1 MATRLERALEAGL
14 RIRPGEQRRTA
25 LMAAYA
31 ANAIGA
37 VVVGRSVRDALY
49 LAHRPAKGLAGM
61 YIFSSLAIVIV
72 SYVYAR
78 IADRVP
84 RGRLNFASALVCAA
98 LCAVAWALLTL
109 HHAGQWIY
117 PALYIFVEVMGSLIV
132 IQFWTM
138 ANDVFHAREAKRLF
152 GIIGGGGTLANVIFG
167 LLVGRYAK
175 TIGAANLL
183 WLMVVQL
190 FFCGLLARAGSRFAS
205 NAPLIQRQRLTPRKA
220 PVLSRAG
227 LAFLNNRHLT
237 LVAAIG
243 AISAAAVTIVDFQF
257 KLNAAA
263 TMQQNELA
271 GYFGRF
277 YGVCGGIALAVQLWV
292 TGRVLERY
300 GILASLLPLP
310 AGLALGSA
318 FSASVANPGLFVSS
332 LAKGSDT
339 IFRYTINDASMQL
352 LYVPVQPQVRGR
364 AKAFIDGILKPTAI
378 ALTGAVL
385 FFYKQ
390 SGGGGFPLTAAV
402 LLLVSLWILLLF
414 KARGE
419 YVRSLVESLERRHLD
434 LNSTSFAGH
443 NEATTQALRSAL
455 KGDAA
460 TVLHALSLLPQAAG
474 ANFTPEM
481 RALLQHQDSR
491 IRAAALEQLGALGAE
506 GAPLFEEMC
515 TLLKDPVPEVRAAA
529 LPSICAVGQERAV
542 PMVMPFL
549 DLKFAPEAVVR
560 AAATVALIRHA
571 GLDGVLA
578 AAEPLKALLAA
589 ENPLDR
595 AAAADALGSIGVRGF
610 YRPLLSFL
618 RDPDLMVRRR
628 AIAAAGKLRTPE
640 LIPPLVE
647 AFQQRQTALESASAL
662 AAFGPGIEPALQAV
676 LVDELAHLDC
686 RRGVTLV
693 LARLGTREAAEALVR
708 ALSAKLPAVRKA
720 AARALSRLVR
730 RNRLA
735 FDTLRVET
743 AVRAELGGARLA
755 LAALKKLSLPL
766 REQGKPPRTP
776 AELLAS
782 TLFEERDQRVLQ
794 ALLLLEVLVVE
805 VRLDVVAENLRSE
818 SPAARGNAI
827 EVLDNALPEPWKR
840 GVLAALD
847 EVKRRSDQVVPDPRP
862 MPELIKGLISGESG
876 LWVAACT
883 VRWVLDSPAELRA
896 LGEPLR
902 AALRSSSA
910 PLREASAVALARLSG
925 PGGSAVAEELAL
937 LADDPA
943 ASVRRTV
950 RALLGASASRATA

>member
-1 MATRLERALEAGL
+1 MLEAGL

-25 LMAAYA
+25 LMAAYS

-61 YIFSSLAIVIV
+61 YIFSSIAIVLV

-84 RGRLNFASALVCAA
+84 RGVLNSASALVCAA
-98 LCAVAWALLTL
+98 LCAVAWALLNL
-109 HHAGQWIY
+109 NDAGQWIY
-117 PALYIFVEVMGSLIV
+117 PALYIFVEAMGSLVV

-167 LLVGRYAK
+167 LLVGKYAK
-175 TIGAANLL
+175 SLGAANLL
-183 WLMVVQL
+183 WFMVVQL
-190 FFCGLLARAGSRFAS
+190 IFCAILARAGSKLAT
-205 NAPLIQRQRLTPRKA
+205 AVPIIQRQKAPPRKA
-220 PVLSRAG
+220 PMLTRAG
-227 LAFLNNRHLT
+227 LAFLHNRHLT

-243 AISAAAVTIVDFQF
+243 AVSAAAVTIVDFQF

-263 TMQQNELA
+263 TLQQNELA

-277 YGVCGGIALAVQLWV
+277 YGVCGGVALAVQLWV
-292 TGRVLERY
+292 TGRVLERF

-310 AGLALGSA
+310 TGLALGSSFTA
-318 FSASVANPGLFVSS
+318 VVPNPGLFVSS

-352 LYVPVQPQVRGR
+352 LYVPVQPHIRGR

-390 SGGGGFPLTAAV
+390 SGGAGRPLTAAV
-402 LLLVSLWILLLF
+402 LCLVAFWVLLLF

-434 LNSTSFAGH
+434 LDSSSFAGH
-443 NEATTQALRSAL
+443 NEATTQALRTAL
-455 KGDAA
+455 KSDAA
-460 TVLHALSLLPQAAG
+460 TVLHALSLLPQAVG
-474 ANFTPEM
+474 ADFSGELRT
-481 RALLQHQDSR
+481 LLKHEDAR
-491 IRAAALEQLGALGAE
+491 IRAASVEQLGTAKVAAALD
-506 GAPLFEEMC
+506 EMK
-515 TLLKDPVPEVRAAA
+515 LLLQDPVPEVRAAA
-529 LPSICAVGQERAV
+529 LPAVCAIEQEGAV
-542 PMVMPFL
+542 PLVLPFL
-549 DLKFAPEAVVR
+549 EVKNAPEAVVR
-560 AAATVALIRHA
+560 AAATVALIRYA

-589 ENPLDR
+589 EDPLDR

-618 RDPDLMVRRR
+618 RDRDPMVRRR

-640 LIPPLVE
+640 LIPALVE
-647 AFQQRQTALESASAL
+647 AFQQRQTALEAATAL
-662 AAFGPGIEPALQAV
+662 AAFGPGIEGTLQNV
-676 LVDELAHLDC
+676 LVDEAAHMDC

-693 LARLGTREAAEALVR
+693 LARLGTREAADALVL
-708 ALSAKLPAVRKA
+708 ALTANVPAVRKA
-720 AARALSRLVR
+720 SARALSRLVR
-730 RNRLA
+730 RTRVA
-735 FDTLRVET
+735 FDTLRVEA
-743 AVRAELGGARLA
+743 AVRSELAGARLA
-755 LAALKKLSLPL
+755 LAALKKLSLPMP
-766 REQGKPPRTP
+766 EAGKPPRTP

-782 TLFEERDQRVLQ
+782 TLHEERDQRVLQ
-794 ALLLLEVLVVE
+794 CLLLLEVLVTE

-840 GVLAALD
+840 SVLAALD
-847 EVKRRSDQVVPDPRP
+847 EVKRRSDQVLPDPRTIQ
-862 MPELIKGLISGESG
+862 ELVKGLISGESG

-883 VRWVLDSPAELRA
+883 ARWALDAEKDLRA
-896 LGEPLR
+896 LEPCLRSALR
-902 AALRSSSA
+902 APSA
-910 PLREASAVALARLSG
+910 PLREACAVALARLG
-925 PGGSAVAEELAL
+925 TKQDLAL

-943 ASVRRTV
+943 ASVRRTIKG
-950 RALLGASASRATA
+950 LLGAPASRATA